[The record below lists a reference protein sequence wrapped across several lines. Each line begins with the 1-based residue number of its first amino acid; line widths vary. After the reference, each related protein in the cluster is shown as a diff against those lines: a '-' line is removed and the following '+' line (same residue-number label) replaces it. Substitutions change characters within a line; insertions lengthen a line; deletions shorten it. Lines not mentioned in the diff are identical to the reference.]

1 MSSRPTLS
9 LVAAIVLAAHGC
21 APESEHPVSPKLDDN
36 PLHSEVLLEMEA
48 ELLGNVFDD
57 TSKVA
62 ATDYYFELVPWDAA
76 TVDYLEGTS
85 FYGLQWID
93 PGREFGIAFYDPH
106 GDSGYCTTSY
116 VDYLSGDDSLLGPEQ
131 HAIGPS
137 QPATG
142 KERHCIIPGRYL
154 VRLIKDEVEMRSFL
168 VDYLPFGRAGGSQP
182 LALTEDDDTL
192 RIEAPEF
199 DPATTTEHSDL
210 VVNFHVNP
218 TEQFTDM
225 AVLEIENAGWDKY
238 RNVFSD
244 QRSLA
249 GTTND
254 WFRYRTNL
262 STSGWDLHHRGTQL
276 VRLWWKDN
284 NPFNSSGYFYNHPPS
299 PVLRLHQYEGEVTP
313 PEWIEA
319 GLEVKRPDEDPAA
332 APAVT
337 RSIFIDAAPTGP
349 VACFDFEPN
358 GQSTWRMTDQFL
370 DANCSTGGSL
380 EYAWDFGSGFGTFTS
395 EPVAEFFGHS
405 TAGTNT
411 VRLRVRDASADE
423 DTASLAATVTDDRV
437 TLTGPSYV
445 TDKRLKTYTASV
457 LSAWYERYDPDT
469 LTTWYLTSSPA
480 TVYTRIW
487 PAGDYTRALRA
498 EKTTASPLGRGRI
511 DVVVCHS
518 SLPGCEQEMVAM
530 AGNGHPA
537 VLPSSAQDAWGM
549 LGAGPWLASKEA
561 LVRFYDLTGL
571 HEPGSPFADTGWLEA
586 RGGETTDHTGR
597 WRVRWRQV
605 LATDPGVRIVD
616 LEVEP
621 QATGEYRFGF
631 AVDPDLGASPADDR
645 AGFDADRG
653 LAYAYDGTAA
663 LGLLLHGQGRDALHA
678 VEQYGTRNWAPR
690 TELEARAVL
699 ETDRVR
705 LLEGTDD
712 VQFVLSGGTA
722 EGTSRWRLVLI
733 RAGSVRELMAR
744 ADGYLNGEIP

>member
-1 MSSRPTLS
+1 VPKQ
-9 LVAAIVLAAHGC
+9 H
-21 APESEHPVSPKLDDN
+21 PEG
-36 PLHSEVLLEMEA
+36 
-48 ELLGNVFDD
+48 ELLGNVFVGDEAS
-57 TSKVA
+57 TSNAFTLLIEPVDS
-62 ATDYYFELVPWDAA
+62 ATIDRLAGTLFSTTQWANPAPTAGYSIEYFNPQAE
-76 TVDYLEGTS
+76 E
-85 FYGLQWID
+85 QD
-93 PGREFGIAFYDPH
+93 PCPN
-106 GDSGYCTTSY
+106 SY
-116 VDYLSGDDSLLGPEQ
+116 EAYLSGDTTLMEWGDEVHYTSPGVKP
-131 HAIGPS
+131 P
-137 QPATG
+137 G
-142 KERHCIIPGRYL
+142 KERHCIIPGQYR
-154 VRLIKDEVEMRSFL
+154 VRLLEDGEPQKDFI
-168 VDYLPFGRAGGSQP
+168 VDYLSGTSSTTATAPDGTD
-182 LALTEDDDTL
+182 LW
-192 RIEAPEF
+192 IEKPGF
-199 DPATTTEHSDL
+199 DPTTDKKFPDL
-210 VVNFHVNP
+210 ILNFHLDAPPGLVD
-218 TEQFTDM
+218 T
-225 AVLEIENAGWDKY
+225 AVLNIENARWNRLKNTFQPDAT
-238 RNVFSD
+238 
-244 QRSLA
+244 LA
-249 GTTND
+249 GTVTD
-254 WFRYRTNL
+254 WFRFRTDL
-262 STSGWDLHHRGTQL
+262 STSNWVLDARGHQL
-276 VRLWWKDN
+276 VAIWWQ
-284 NPFNSSGYFYNHPPS
+284 SGDEEWRSGFFDHAER
-299 PVLRLHQYEGEVTP
+299 PVLRVHQYEGEVTP

-370 DANCSTGGSL
+370 DATCSAGGSL
-380 EYAWDFGSGFGTFTS
+380 EYAWDFGSGFGAFTS
-395 EPVAEFFGHS
+395 EPVAEFFGHA
-405 TAGTNT
+405 TAGTKT

-423 DTASLAATVTDDRV
+423 DTASLAATVADDRV
-437 TLTGPSYV
+437 TMTGPSYV

-537 VLPSSAQDAWGM
+537 ELSSAAQDKWGM
-549 LGAGPWLASKEA
+549 FGAGPWLASEEV

-571 HEPGSPFADTGWLEA
+571 HEPGSPFADTGWLDA

-597 WRVRWRQV
+597 WRVRWSQV

-621 QATGEYRFGF
+621 QGSGEYRFGF
-631 AVDPDLGASPADDR
+631 ALDPDLGASPADDR

-653 LAYAYDGTAA
+653 LAYAYDGMAA
-663 LGLLLHGQGRDALHA
+663 LGLLLHGQGRDALRA

-699 ETDRVR
+699 KTDRVR